1 MSFPVGWSTF
11 LTWRYPNNGIRHRP
25 PSTSDL
31 KGARDLVFD
40 PLHPGVVFLTT
51 DGGAYRSQDNGITWE
66 RIASG
71 YADM

>member
-1 MSFPVGWSTF
+1 MVFDTVLQVP
-11 LTWRYPNNGIRHRP
+11 R
-25 PSTSDL
+25 TSRVL
-31 KGARDLVFD
+31 EILFFD

-51 DGGAYRSQDNGITWE
+51 DGGAYRSQDNGIIWQ